1 MISDHPR
8 FEFNLRF
15 KFNFKIYLHDDR
27 VLQLAEAEEVSVEWK
42 LAVGAVM
49 AGGLDS
55 TAPGRRHPT

>member
-8 FEFNLRF
+8 FEFNLRS
-15 KFNFKIYLHDDR
+15 KFNFKIYLHNDI
-27 VLQLAEAEEVSVEWK
+27 VLQLAEAEEVSVECK

-55 TAPGRRHPT
+55 TAPVRRHPT